1 MAIFHFPQ
9 CEQELF
15 YRYWDRLHAYLA
27 QCASCGCLYEKW
39 EILHVVDEGVNC
51 ETRALFEHWD
61 FYARNVEEAWDF
73 LDWLARDTYEFETSC
88 SDSCTPPHCIPD
100 YAPPV
105 CEICHCSD
113 HASNSCPYYIS
124 NESFARLSNMIETMN
139 KQQVEFAEF
148 VNAQREYDLS
158 PETDLSSSA
167 PRLDVNLC
175 DDGASFPP
183 LESGLEDVLDPP
195 LTTSPLVAPSLP
207 STLKDNTMTYLDP
220 PFPLAQSTEFEVGEI
235 FCVDASIDG
244 DDLCL
249 ESDDTFSEVH
259 DLDEILEGGSCVD
272 AVAAVSSS
280 PDLTDHVSL
289 NPLDISPASSCS
301 LPSPSPQYCDLS
313 PIDSLAML
321 KGNVVDCFESLGAFR
336 GYDPS
341 LDPYSLYLEDMPR
354 KIIFPFAFNHSAD
367 FSKAFDKFR
376 RALTITPIFMLGC
389 SYLHSSE
396 LQAQVFDKL
405 LRALTASELAMRVL
419 NAAEEWLM
427 LLALPQPRP
436 SEV

>member
-1 MAIFHFPQ
+1 
-9 CEQELF
+9 
-15 YRYWDRLHAYLA
+15 
-27 QCASCGCLYEKW
+27 
-39 EILHVVDEGVNC
+39 
-51 ETRALFEHWD
+51 
-61 FYARNVEEAWDF
+61 
-73 LDWLARDTYEFETSC
+73 
-88 SDSCTPPHCIPD
+88 
-100 YAPPV
+100 
-105 CEICHCSD
+105 
-113 HASNSCPYYIS
+113 
-124 NESFARLSNMIETMN
+124 MIETMN

-207 STLKDNTMTYLDP
+207 STLKDNAMTYLDP
-220 PFPLAQSTEFEVGEI
+220 PFPLAQSTEFEVSEI

-259 DLDEILEGGSCVD
+259 DLDEILDEGSCVD

-289 NPLDISPASSCS
+289 NPLDSSPASSCS

-321 KGNVVDCFESLGAFR
+321 KGTVVDCFESLGAFR

-341 LDPYSLYLEDMPR
+341 LDPYSLYLEDMP
-354 KIIFPFAFNHSAD
+354 
-367 FSKAFDKFR
+367 
-376 RALTITPIFMLGC
+376 
-389 SYLHSSE
+389 
-396 LQAQVFDKL
+396 
-405 LRALTASELAMRVL
+405 
-419 NAAEEWLM
+419 
-427 LLALPQPRP
+427 
-436 SEV
+436 